1 MPRSIL
7 GAGATALDKTA
18 FLLFG
23 PDLWVGRMTRT
34 NEKKKEIEM
43 QYNVKK

>member
-7 GAGATALDKTA
+7 GAGATTLNKTT

-34 NEKKKEIEM
+34 NGKKKEIKM